1 VILYLDT
8 SSLLKHYIREP
19 GSDDVAMWIG
29 GADLVATSRATL
41 AEAAA
46 ALSRRPRGS
55 GLSRSAC
62 RDALSDLR
70 RDWADYLAVDLDEHR
85 AATLAW
91 RRRLRGRDAV
101 QLAAALT
108 VGELAAPETLVFSS
122 FDAELS
128 AAART
133 EGLTV
138 LEPLD

>member
-1 VILYLDT
+1 MILYLDT
-8 SSLLKHYIREP
+8 SSMLKRYIRET
-19 GSDDVAMWIG
+19 GSQDVTMWID

-46 ALSRRPRGS
+46 ALSRRPRGG

-62 RDALSDLR
+62 HDALSDLR
-70 RDWADYLAVDLDEHR
+70 RDWADYLAVDLDEQR
-85 AATLAW
+85 AAALAW
-91 RRRLRGRDAV
+91 RRRLRGHDAV

-122 FDAELS
+122 FDTELNQ
-128 AAART
+128 AARA

-138 LEPLD
+138 LEPID

>member
-1 VILYLDT
+1 MILYLDT

-19 GSDDVAMWIG
+19 GSDDVALWID

-46 ALSRRPRGS
+46 LSRRPRGG
-55 GLSRSAC
+55 GLSRSA
-62 RDALSDLR
+62 RHEALADLT

-91 RRRLRGRDAV
+91 RHRLRGCDAV
-101 QLAAALT
+101 QLASALT

-122 FDAELS
+122 FDTDLNK
-128 AAART
+128 AARA
-133 EGLTV
+133 EGLIV
-138 LEPLD
+138 LEPLG

>member
-1 VILYLDT
+1 MILYLDT
-8 SSLLKHYIREP
+8 SSMLKRYIRET
-19 GSDDVAMWIG
+19 GSDDVDMWID

-55 GLSRSAC
+55 GLSRGACNEVLSA
-62 RDALSDLR
+62 LR
-70 RDWADYLAVDLDEHR
+70 RDWPDYLAVDLDEHR

-91 RRRLRGRDAV
+91 RRRLRGFDSV

-122 FDAELS
+122 FDSQLNR
-128 AAART
+128 AARA

>member
-19 GSDDVAMWIG
+19 GSDDVALWID

-46 ALSRRPRGS
+46 ALSRRPRGG

-62 RDALSDLR
+62 HEALADLT

-91 RRRLRGRDAV
+91 RRRLRGYDAV
-101 QLAAALT
+101 QLDAALT
-108 VGELAAPETLVFSS
+108 VGELAAPEALVFSS
-122 FDAELS
+122 FDADLNE
-128 AAART
+128 AARA
-133 EGLTV
+133 EGLAV
-138 LEPLD
+138 LEPLV

>member
-1 VILYLDT
+1 MILYLDT
-8 SSLLKHYIREP
+8 SSMLKHYIRET
-19 GSDDVAMWIG
+19 GSDDVAMWID

-55 GLSRSAC
+55 GLTRSAC
-62 RDALSDLR
+62 HDALSDLR
-70 RDWADYLAVDLDEHR
+70 RDWADYLAVDLDEQH

-91 RRRLRGRDAV
+91 RRRLRGYDAV

-122 FDAELS
+122 FDTELNQ
-128 AAART
+128 AARA

>member
-1 VILYLDT
+1 MILYLDT

-19 GSDDVAMWIG
+19 GSDDVATWID

-62 RDALSDLR
+62 HHALSDLR
-70 RDWADYLAVDLDEHR
+70 RDWADYLAIDLDEHR

-91 RRRLRGRDAV
+91 RRRLRGYDSI

-122 FDAELS
+122 FDTELS
-128 AAART
+128 QAARA

-138 LEPLD
+138 LEPLG

>member
-1 VILYLDT
+1 MILYLDT
-8 SSLLKHYIREP
+8 SSMLKRYIRET
-19 GSDDVAMWIG
+19 GSDDVDMWID

-55 GLSRSAC
+55 GLSRGAC
-62 RDALSDLR
+62 HDALSELR
-70 RDWADYLAVDLDEHR
+70 MDWPDYLAVDLDEHR

-91 RRRLRGRDAV
+91 RRRLRGFDSV

-122 FDAELS
+122 FDSELNR
-128 AAART
+128 AARA